1 MKRAWQI
8 FVLVLAISSL
18 LAPMPVFCFAARQAE
33 HGCCAAQA
41 QLSSLSCC
49 QSDAAPDSAI
59 QTQSTDQANGEL
71 AFMPVPAGL
80 PVEQQPVLSP
90 TYLNGPPPIPL
101 PATIL
106 RT

>member
-18 LAPMPVFCFAARQAE
+18 LAPMPVFCSAARQAE
-33 HGCCAAQA
+33 HGCCASQA
-41 QLSSLSCC
+41 QLASLSCC
-49 QSDAAPDSAI
+49 QSDAVPNSAI
-59 QTQSTDQANGEL
+59 QTQSGDQVNGEL
-71 AFMPVPAGL
+71 AFMPAPVGL
-80 PVEQQPVLSP
+80 LVEQQPVLLHA
-90 TYLNGPPPIPL
+90 YLSIPPPILL